1 MIDSLMI
8 LLKLTGL
15 VSVSFIYQGVA
26 YWLDNVANP
35 KPSRSK
41 AQQKRRSR
49 FLLRLLHDK
58 QMQLQQRQLEY
69 NAKKRKNKFYK

>member
-1 MIDSLMI
+1 MI
-8 LLKLTGL
+8 LLKLAGL
-15 VSVSFIYQGVA
+15 VSVSLIYHGIA
-26 YWLDNVANP
+26 YWWDGVVNP
-35 KPSRSK
+35 RTRRSK

>member
-1 MIDSLMI
+1 MDFLMI
-8 LLKLTGL
+8 LLKLAGL
-15 VSVSFIYQGVA
+15 VSVSLIYHGLA
-26 YWLDNVANP
+26 FWLDSMANP

-41 AQQKRRSR
+41 AQQKRRRR

-58 QMQLQQRQLEY
+58 QMQLQRRKLDY